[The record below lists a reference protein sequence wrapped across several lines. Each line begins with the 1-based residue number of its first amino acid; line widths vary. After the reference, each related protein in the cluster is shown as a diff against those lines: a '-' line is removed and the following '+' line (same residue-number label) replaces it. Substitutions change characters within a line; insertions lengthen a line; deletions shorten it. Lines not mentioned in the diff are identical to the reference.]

1 MAPEF
6 HPLEVSP
13 AAPSQKKGVGIAFNR
28 FRKTAQ
34 AAGGGGEIAHGRFE
48 IAAELSARIGK
59 TVEGSQKDFRL
70 VYRAVSGDQSPA
82 KLTAPIVNLTVR
94 IDQQRVRVV

>member
-48 IAAELSARIGK
+48 IAAELSARFRK
-59 TVEGSQKDFRL
+59 AVEGSQEDFRL
-70 VYRAVSGDQSPA
+70 VYRTVSRDQSPA
-82 KLTAPIVNLTVR
+82 ELTAPIINLTVR
-94 IDQQRVRVV
+94 INQQQIRVV